1 MVNKA
6 IHLGLNSG
14 LVIPSSPPQLDFIS
28 LQLTRISWTL
38 EKMAEVLESEILV
51 ASRMMSASFRK
62 AKSLE
67 PILCD
72 LSLEAVLM
80 TGFNNFIRKQMQFC
94 DSKRWSSWPWDS
106 KILAQP

>member
-1 MVNKA
+1 
-6 IHLGLNSG
+6 
-14 LVIPSSPPQLDFIS
+14 
-28 LQLTRISWTL
+28 
-38 EKMAEVLESEILV
+38 MAEVLESEILV

-94 DSKRWSSWPWDS
+94 DSKR
-106 KILAQP
+106 